1 LDNALLNSNLYK
13 EPLNSAYSKMARM
26 HSRKKGNAGSK
37 KPIRKANPTWVRYQA
52 KEVELLVA
60 KVAKEGKTPSQV
72 GVVLRDSYG
81 VPNVKKVTG
90 KSIGATMKEKN
101 LLPQIPEDLMA
112 LIKKSVMIKKHLEK
126 GTDMT
131 AKRGAGLTDSKIRRL
146 VKYYKRTKVLPQDWS
161 YDPEKVKLL
170 IG

>member
-1 LDNALLNSNLYK
+1 
-13 EPLNSAYSKMARM
+13 MARM

-37 KPIRKANPTWVRYQA
+37 KPIKKANPTWVRYQA

-60 KVAKEGKTPSQV
+60 KVAKEGKTPSQI

-81 VPNVKKVTG
+81 VPDVKKVTG
-90 KSIGATMKEKN
+90 KSVAATLKEKS

-112 LIKKSVMIKKHLEK
+112 LIKKSVMIKKHLEGQK
-126 GTDMT
+126 HDMT
-131 AKRGAGLTDSKIRRL
+131 ANRGFELTDAKIRRL
-146 VKYYKRTKVLPQDWS
+146 VKYYKRAKMLPQDWS

-170 IG
+170 IS